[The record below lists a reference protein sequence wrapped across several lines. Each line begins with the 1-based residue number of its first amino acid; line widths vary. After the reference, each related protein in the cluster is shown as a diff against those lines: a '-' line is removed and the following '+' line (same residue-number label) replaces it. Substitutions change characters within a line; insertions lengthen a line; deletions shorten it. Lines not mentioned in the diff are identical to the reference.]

1 MVDPFAT
8 GLSAPW
14 HSRRNPSTDMVA
26 RSTSRQ
32 AEVSVLLPIDGAR
45 LGAHECAMATE
56 GRKLG
61 DGRFWA
67 DYHRHRYRILF
78 FTLLFTLLAMPIATF
93 FQWGSNVVE
102 LLFGVSLLAAVAPL
116 TTARSRRILLAAMLL
131 LVLARPAATEAHL
144 NNISETA
151 LGLWALVGLLAAAS
165 ALRFVLRAEII
176 TGEHVFAALSAYLLA
191 GIFFGVTYWAIE
203 LALPGSFAGPSDFT
217 RESAV
222 YFSFVTLATLGY
234 GDFLPQND
242 MTRGLVVF
250 EVIGGQLFL
259 AVMVARLIGL
269 YTSEQK
275 PD

>member
-1 MVDPFAT
+1 M
-8 GLSAPW
+8 SEE
-14 HSRRNPSTDMVA
+14 R
-26 RSTSRQ
+26 
-32 AEVSVLLPIDGAR
+32 
-45 LGAHECAMATE
+45 
-56 GRKLG
+56 RKLG
-61 DGRFWA
+61 DGQFWSE
-67 DYHRHRYRILF
+67 YHRHRYQILF
-78 FTLLFTLLAMPIATF
+78 FTLLFTLAAMPIAIF
-93 FQWGSNVVE
+93 FQWGSNVIE
-102 LLFGVSLLAAVAPL
+102 LLFGASLLAAVAPL
-116 TTARSRRILLAAMLL
+116 TTARSRRILLVAMLL

-144 NNISETA
+144 SNISETA

-176 TGEHVFAALSAYLLA
+176 EGEHVFAALSAYLLA
-191 GIFFGVTYWAIE
+191 GIFLGVTYWAIE
-203 LALPGSFAGPSDFT
+203 IALPGSFAGPSDFT

-269 YTSEQK
+269 YTSERK
-275 PD
+275 SD